1 MTDGGN
7 SISVLLDENVDR
19 QVLAYLRAGD
29 ELLADGAWADDP
41 PELGYDLRS
50 DPIARVHERFRSRT
64 GGLVET
70 AG

>member
-1 MTDGGN
+1 MTDSGN
-7 SISVLLDENVDR
+7 SISVLLDENVNGM
-19 QVLAYLRAGD
+19 LAYLRAGD
-29 ELLADGAWADDP
+29 KLLADSTWADDP

>member
-1 MTDGGN
+1 MTDSGN
-7 SISVLLDENVDR
+7 SISVLLDENVDG
-19 QVLAYLRAGD
+19 VLAYLRAGD
-29 ELLADGAWADDP
+29 ELLADAWADDP

-64 GGLVET
+64 GGLLET

>member
-7 SISVLLDENVDR
+7 SISALLDENVDG
-19 QVLAYLRAGD
+19 VLAYLRAGD
-29 ELLADGAWADDP
+29 ELLANGAWADDP

>member
-19 QVLAYLRAGD
+19 QVLAYLRAEGHGSAYRSIGTGRFGLTAPIVPVD
-29 ELLADGAWADDP
+29 PGGRGLL
-41 PELGYDLRS
+41 
-50 DPIARVHERFRSRT
+50 
-64 GGLVET
+64 ET

>member
-1 MTDGGN
+1 MTNSGN
-7 SISVLLDENVDR
+7 SISVLLDENVDG
-19 QVLAYLRAGD
+19 VLAYLWAGD
-29 ELLADGAWADDP
+29 ELLTDGACADDP

-64 GGLVET
+64 GGLLET